1 MGRLGSDSPARL
13 RRMALATAETASSWP
28 TTRAWR
34 ASSIRMSFSTSPSS
48 SRLTGTPVARL
59 TTSATSSAST
69 SSFRN
74 RWLLLELVEGLG
86 GLLDLAL
93 EVGDEAVGD
102 LRGLGQVA
110 RRGPAARPR
119 RAGARARP

>member
-1 MGRLGSDSPARL
+1 MGRFGSDSPARL

-34 ASSIRMSFSTSPSS
+34 ASSMRMSFSTSPSS
-48 SRLTGTPVARL
+48 SRLTGTPVHRL

-74 RWLLLELVEGLG
+74 RWVFCSSSRACG

-93 EVGDEAVGD
+93 EVGDQPVAD

-110 RRGPAARPR
+110 VAGQPLGLA

>member
-1 MGRLGSDSPARL
+1 MGRLGSDRPARL

-74 RWLLLELVEGLG
+74 RWLFCSSSR
-86 GLLDLAL
+86 AW
-93 EVGDEAVGD
+93 
-102 LRGLGQVA
+102 VA
-110 RRGPAARPR
+110 TSTSRS
-119 RAGARARP
+119 RAGIRP

>member
-13 RRMALATAETASSWP
+13 RRMALDTAATASSWP

-34 ASSIRMSFSTSPSS
+34 ASSMRTSFSTSPSS
-48 SRLTGTPVARL
+48 NRVTGTPVHRL

-74 RWLLLELVEGLG
+74 RCARCSSSRSGG

-93 EVGDEAVGD
+93 EVGELAV
-102 LRGLGQVA
+102 A
-110 RRGPAARPR
+110 
-119 RAGARARP
+119 